1 MFDRKSRVNFDT
13 TRGIGKE
20 RRVRS
25 HKVDVYV
32 GQIGRATRNLA
43 LKNILRLGEGI
54 QLPRVRALVG
64 YDYRGLR
71 EPVSDID

>member
-1 MFDRKSRVNFDT
+1 MFERKARVNFDT

-20 RRVRS
+20 HRVGS

-32 GQIGRATRNLA
+32 SQIGRATRNLA
-43 LKNILRLGEGI
+43 LKIILRLGEGI

-71 EPVSDID
+71 GPESDID